1 MLCKRFMRSFNPPVY
16 GLYIVYKIIGV
27 NLNCCYFLEYFGY
40 IVDVGIADI
49 SKTTYKRYFQVIL
62 KCHPAFSLSVMVT
75 NSEKG
80 IEQDFRTAMDRKIP
94 IKLVNLYWW
103 DIPYYNDSSEFEECA
118 DINFSVK
125 QTLFMGVTKAL
136 KFPDFRANIEG
147 HIRWKDAEE
156 QTIWSKKFRRDMK
169 KKNAWLVSGEN
180 EQECVIWERY
190 ISEIDLLLGSERE
203 TFVRITNVKQN
214 EFEGVVRFETT
225 YQTIISDSF

>member
-1 MLCKRFMRSFNPPVY
+1 MLCKRFMRSFNSPVY
-16 GLYIVYKIIGV
+16 GLYIVCKTIGV

-49 SKTTYKRYFQVIL
+49 SKVTYKRYFQVIL

-94 IKLVNLYWW
+94 VKLVDLWW
-103 DIPYYNDSSEFEECA
+103 KDIPYYNDFSEFEECA
-118 DINFSVK
+118 DINFPVK

-136 KFPDFRANIEG
+136 QFPNFRANIEG

-156 QTIWSKKFRRDMK
+156 QTIWSPKFRRNMK
-169 KKNAWLVSGEN
+169 KKNAWLVSGED
-180 EQECVIWERY
+180 EQECVIWGHY
-190 ISEIDLLLGSERE
+190 ISKIDSLLGSERE
-203 TFVRITNVKQN
+203 TFVRITHAKQN

-225 YQTIISDSF
+225 YQTTISNSF